1 MTATLYRGSVPGTP
15 GRARDW
21 AEIQERMLVP
31 LYETV
36 YDRLE
41 VGAGTRVLGLACGTG
56 LALMLASAR
65 GATVTGHDRDGDRLA
80 LARERLAARERD
92 RSPGRP
98 TRLLTG
104 DLYAA
109 EPRAGEARP
118 AGSRASVAARTSR
131 VPVLTA
137 VGATGSGR
145 ALPEARR
152 PGTLD
157 RPEPGTAA
165 GGGRRGG
172 TGRDYDVVT
181 AFEPAAPADELGPA
195 LAAVARTARH
205 GSAVV
210 LAGWGPPERCATS
223 HVLKVAARLAEPR
236 AATAPALR
244 LSGRDDLED
253 LARTAGL
260 RPDGS
265 GRVSCPFGYPD
276 LPSAVRGL
284 LSTGLFD
291 AAVASTDRQQVDKEI
306 AEALHP
312 YRRPDGSVRMEN
324 VFRYLI
330 ARA

>member
-1 MTATLYRGSVPGTP
+1 MTATLYRGSRPGTR

-41 VGAGTRVLGLACGTG
+41 VGAGTRLLGLGCGSG

-65 GATVTGHDRDGDRLA
+65 GAAVIGHDRDAERLA

-92 RSPGRP
+92 RPPEHR
-98 TRLLTG
+98 TRLLAG
-104 DLYAA
+104 DLRLADLRTADPRTDRPRGTAA
-109 EPRAGEARP
+109 L
-118 AGSRASVAARTSR
+118 AARTPALS
-131 VPVLTA
+131 
-137 VGATGSGR
+137 GAASAGNGRTPPPAPDAPSGAGEPAADRSGSWPGR
-145 ALPEARR
+145 
-152 PGTLD
+152 G
-157 RPEPGTAA
+157 
-165 GGGRRGG
+165 
-172 TGRDYDVVT
+172 YDVVT
-181 AFEPAAPADELGPA
+181 AFEPAAPAAELGPA
-195 LAAVARTARH
+195 LAAVARTARR
-205 GSAVV
+205 GSTVV

-223 HVLKVAARLAEPR
+223 HVLKVATRLAEPR
-236 AATAPALR
+236 GAAAPALR

-291 AAVASTDRQQVDKEI
+291 AAVAATDHQQVDKEL

-330 ARA
+330 ART